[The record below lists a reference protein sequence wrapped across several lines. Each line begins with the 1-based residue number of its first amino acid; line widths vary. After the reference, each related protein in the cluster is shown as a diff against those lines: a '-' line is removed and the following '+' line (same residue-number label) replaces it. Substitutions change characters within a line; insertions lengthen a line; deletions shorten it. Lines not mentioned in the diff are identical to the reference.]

1 MARPIGKLSA
11 IEVSKAKQKGLLSD
25 GGGLYLQV
33 SASGSK
39 SWVFRFM
46 LHGRSREMGLGSANA
61 VSLADARARA
71 ADCRKLLS
79 QKIDPI
85 EIRQAEYAAKRLAV
99 AKTISFKQCA
109 EAYIDM
115 HKAGWKNEKHI
126 SQWRRTLETYAY
138 PCFGNTSIQAIDV
151 ALVIKVIE
159 PIWNKKP
166 ETASRLRARIESIL
180 DWASAREYRQGEN
193 PARWRGH
200 MENLLPKKSK
210 VRRIKHHPAL
220 PYAEIEDFMIE
231 LKDDAAIA
239 ARALEF
245 TILTASR
252 TSEAI
257 GAKWSEINLKE
268 EIWVVPAH
276 RIKAGREHRVPLSK
290 AAMAVLREMELVNN
304 SDFVF
309 PGTKKGQP
317 LSNMAMLALKNR
329 MGKKAITIHGFRST
343 FRDWAAE
350 QTNFPREVAEAALA
364 HAVGD
369 KTEAAYRRGD
379 LFKKRRQLMEA
390 WGRYCVSPG
399 TADAQPATD
408 QVERSI
414 VYQ

>member
-1 MARPIGKLSA
+1 MARPKGKLSA

-317 LSNMAMLALKNR
+317 LSNMAMLADR
-329 MGKKAITIHGFRST
+329 
-343 FRDWAAE
+343 
-350 QTNFPREVAEAALA
+350 
-364 HAVGD
+364 
-369 KTEAAYRRGD
+369 
-379 LFKKRRQLMEA
+379 KRTR
-390 WGRYCVSPG
+390 
-399 TADAQPATD
+399 
-408 QVERSI
+408 
-414 VYQ
+414 